1 MIELIEKTVLTAMG
15 AVSMTQKKAEEML
28 EELKQRCNLSEEEG
42 KDLLQRLQ
50 GAAKENQNKLQEMAQ
65 QEVQKACQRMGVVTA
80 DEFEKLRKKVLQLEK
95 KLRAQA
101 N

>member
-1 MIELIEKTVLTAMG
+1 MLELIEKTVLTAMG

-50 GAAKENQNKLQEMAQ
+50 GIARENQSKLQEMAQ
-65 QEVQKACQRMGVVTA
+65 QEVHKACQRMGVVTTE
-80 DEFEKLRKKVLQLEK
+80 EFEKLRKKVTQLEK
-95 KLRAQA
+95 KLRAQSR
-101 N
+101 